1 MGIPTIEG
9 MELERTMDLHAEI
22 MFIRE
27 LVRVSTNI
35 DNLDDERRV
44 KLYGTLKWK
53 EDREKGLL
61 KRLIKLLEFD
71 NLELIKIELGSILKD
86 KKILSQQFE
95 NSMFELKKQ
104 DNYYEAKDDEVRE
117 KIILQLSGASERLGE
132 ASNQIEKRLMERD
145 GNF

>member
-9 MELERTMDLHAEI
+9 LQLERTMDLHAEI
-22 MFIRE
+22 MFIQE

-61 KRLIKLLEFD
+61 KRLIRLLEFD

-132 ASNQIEKRLMERD
+132 ASNQIEKRLMEREV
-145 GNF
+145 G